1 MKKKEKVKKIYE
13 KYKEKL
19 SFIMCAIAIQM
30 NQVSYCSAKKETDV
44 SSVTK
49 PLDTLKTLVLAVI
62 GGYGVII
69 LAKNVSEFA
78 QSYQQ
83 QDSSGMHSAL
93 KGIVGGIMMAG
104 ISTIIGL
111 IQGS

>member
-1 MKKKEKVKKIYE
+1 MRKGKLKGLYL

-19 SFIMCAIAIQM
+19 YFVMYALAMQM
-30 NQVSYCSAKKETDV
+30 NQVTYCRAKEPDV

-49 PLDTLKTLVLAVI
+49 PLDTLKVLTLAVI

-78 QSYQQ
+78 QAYQQ

-93 KGIVGGIMMAG
+93 KGIVGGLMMAG
-104 ISTIIGL
+104 ISTVIGL

>member
-1 MKKKEKVKKIYE
+1 MKKKEKVRKIYE

-19 SFIMCAIAIQM
+19 FFILCAIAIQM
-30 NQVSYCSAKKETDV
+30 NQVTYCSAKTDV

-93 KGIVGGIMMAG
+93 KGIVGGLMMAG